1 MKQGIYWIIDGAEP
15 VASVLDKAK
24 KALAKDAPEAVLCRF
39 PEESEENDK
48 KAFLNAIRPFF
59 QEKQIAFVLQ
69 GNMNLLDGCDGVHV
83 SFSKEISVLRKRHA
97 DISLGVSCQTR
108 HEAMIAGEK
117 GADYVAFEGEQAN
130 GLADWWADLFVIPCA
145 VLTQNPSGNADF
157 VMKML

>member
-59 QEKQIAFVLQ
+59 QEKQEALLSQ
-69 GNMNLLDGCDGVHV
+69 G
-83 SFSKEISVLRKRHA
+83 
-97 DISLGVSCQTR
+97 Q
-108 HEAMIAGEK
+108 
-117 GADYVAFEGEQAN
+117 
-130 GLADWWADLFVIPCA
+130 
-145 VLTQNPSGNADF
+145 
-157 VMKML
+157 